1 MDIRK
6 YIRHGLLGMVISA
19 AFTMMAALI
28 EWHPL
33 VITPEQIVGT
43 FVLGIVVGEISL
55 ILELEIGSFTIR
67 LLLHMLLTLGLVLVF
82 DWYFKSLTFIMA
94 HPIEF
99 VIEFLVIYLI
109 VWQTVRLSTKNDVDM
124 INEKLARKR
133 QIKK

>member
-82 DWYFKSLTFIMA
+82 DWYFKSLTFIMV

-99 VIEFLVIYLI
+99 VIEFLIIYLI

>member
-43 FVLGIVVGEISL
+43 FALGIVVGEISL